1 MSDVDSN
8 ELSFDEFDEAVSPR
22 PDEAEFDAIVDE
34 ALSRRGFLG
43 GVLGGVLSFG
53 TTSFLMGTSMMV
65 PSTALAKGRF
75 AFQAV
80 AAKSDDTVTVP
91 KGYTWQTVVKW
102 GDPLWSKGVAF
113 DPEMRGTGESQE
125 LAFGDNNDGMA
136 LFAAPGGKSVMAV
149 NNEYTNRSIMYGARG
164 TRLPET
170 QDDVRKGKAAHGLSI
185 FEVKQNGGAWQVVKD
200 STF

>member
-53 TTSFLMGTSMMV
+53 TTSFLMGASVMV

-80 AAKSDDTVTVP
+80 AANSDDTVTVP

-113 DPEMRGTGESQE
+113 DPETRGTGESRLAAANE
-125 LAFGDNNDGMA
+125 LGQ
-136 LFAAPGGKSVMAV
+136 AADWWRTYRGGGLR
-149 NNEYTNRSIMYGARG
+149 EGARAPVCG
-164 TRLPET
+164 PRSTARSCSHAGQTTGKPPAQPAVTVTR
-170 QDDVRKGKAAHGLSI
+170 
-185 FEVKQNGGAWQVVKD
+185 
-200 STF
+200 